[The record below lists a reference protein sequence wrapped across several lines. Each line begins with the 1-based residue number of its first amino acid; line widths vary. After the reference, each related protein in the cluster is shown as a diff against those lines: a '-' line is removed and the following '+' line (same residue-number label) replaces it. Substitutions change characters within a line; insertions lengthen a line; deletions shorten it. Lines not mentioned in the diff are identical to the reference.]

1 MPSIP
6 DASASRAQ
14 SMIPSSDP
22 RAGAKTFGIVNGTV
36 APALLAALRRADDAL
51 IAQLRDLV
59 PGIARVEQ
67 RLLRVLAQLRRQTW
81 DRHRL
86 AIDHH
91 ADACHPHRLVP
102 GMLDLLD
109 VAV

>member
-6 DASASRAQ
+6 DASASRAH

-22 RAGAKTFGIVNGTV
+22 RAGAKTFGIVSGIV

-59 PGIARVEQ
+59 PRKAGVEQ
-67 RLLRVLAQLRRQTW
+67 RLFRVLAQLWRQPR

-86 AIDHH
+86 PVDHH
-91 ADACHPHRLVP
+91 ADARHPDGLV
-102 GMLDLLD
+102 
-109 VAV
+109 